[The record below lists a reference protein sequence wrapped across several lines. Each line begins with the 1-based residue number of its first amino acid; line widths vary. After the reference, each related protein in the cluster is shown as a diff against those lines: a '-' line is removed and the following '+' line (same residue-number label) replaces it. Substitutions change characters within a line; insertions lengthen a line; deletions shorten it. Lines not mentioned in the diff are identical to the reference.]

1 MPQKTVLLV
10 EDEDNI
16 ALALAHLIGRAG
28 YSLRRVASGTE
39 AMTALAEERPDLVVL
54 DVMLPGKSGYEV
66 CQFIRRDAGL
76 KGVKV
81 LMITAGG
88 GEMERRKGMA
98 VGADAFMTKPFST
111 VDLTQK
117 VCTLLED
124 GA

>member
-28 YSLRRVASGTE
+28 YGLRRVTSGTD
-39 AMTALAEERPDLVVL
+39 AMTALADERPDLVVL

-66 CQFIRRDAGL
+66 CQLIRRDEGL

-88 GEMERRKGMA
+88 GHMARRKGMA

-111 VDLTQK
+111 ADLTQK
-117 VCTLLED
+117 VCALLED

>member
-16 ALALAHLIGRAG
+16 ALALTHLIGRAG
-28 YSLRRVASGTE
+28 YALRRVASGTD

-66 CQFIRRDAGL
+66 CQLIRRDAGL
-76 KGVKV
+76 QGVKV

-111 VDLTQK
+111 ADLTQK
-117 VCTLLED
+117 VCALLDD

>member
-28 YSLRRVASGTE
+28 YGLRRVASGTD
-39 AMTALAEERPDLVVL
+39 AMTALAEQRPDLVVL

-66 CQFIRRDAGL
+66 CQLIRRDEGL

-111 VDLTQK
+111 ADLTQK
-117 VCTLLED
+117 VCALLED

>member
-1 MPQKTVLLV
+1 
-10 EDEDNI
+10 
-16 ALALAHLIGRAG
+16 
-28 YSLRRVASGTE
+28 
-39 AMTALAEERPDLVVL
+39 MTALAEERPDLVVL

-66 CQFIRRDAGL
+66 CQLIRRDEEL

-111 VDLTQK
+111 ADLTQK
-117 VCTLLED
+117 VCALLED